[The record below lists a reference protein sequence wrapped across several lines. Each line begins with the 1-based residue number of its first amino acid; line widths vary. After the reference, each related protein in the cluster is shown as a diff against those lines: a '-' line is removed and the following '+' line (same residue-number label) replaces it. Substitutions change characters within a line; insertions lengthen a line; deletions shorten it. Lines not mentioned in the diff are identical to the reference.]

1 MLTFWGIVTAVTLYG
16 GIPIVGGLWMFE
28 RWRSRRR
35 NRSGECAACGTSW
48 RSTKSSEPY
57 LIHGRLVCQDCAET
71 ARRRMPWQF
80 GILGLAAALATA
92 GVVANEGLVM
102 LIIMPAAST
111 VVLTM
116 GAVQLMKLANRN
128 AERRIAAG
136 EFPDIGAIRS
146 IHDEE
151 WLPQGPAV

>member
-1 MLTFWGIVTAVTLYG
+1 
-16 GIPIVGGLWMFE
+16 
-28 RWRSRRR
+28 
-35 NRSGECAACGTSW
+35 
-48 RSTKSSEPY
+48 
-57 LIHGRLVCQDCAET
+57 
-71 ARRRMPWQF
+71 MPWQF

-136 EFPDIGAIRS
+136 EFPDIGTLRPGDPIRD
-146 IHDEE
+146 HE